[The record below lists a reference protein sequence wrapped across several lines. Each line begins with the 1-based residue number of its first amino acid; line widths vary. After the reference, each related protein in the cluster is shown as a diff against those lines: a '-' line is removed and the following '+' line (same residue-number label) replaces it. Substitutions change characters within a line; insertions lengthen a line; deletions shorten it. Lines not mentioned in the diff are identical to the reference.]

1 MRNNK
6 NLAGKSGVSKVYYK
20 ISIC

>member
-1 MRNNK
+1 MRGNK
-6 NLAGKSGVSKVYYK
+6 NLAGKSGVNKVYYK

>member
-6 NLAGKSGVSKVYYK
+6 NLAGKSGVNKVYYK